1 MTIAEIISSNIR
13 QRRKELNLSQLI
25 LAEKTDLST
34 GMIAGIETCKV
45 MPSLDSLVKIA
56 GALALKPY
64 QLLLDEDDKKPFNA
78 AQFHRDFNSMLE
90 QEIGRM
96 ENALQERIKNYTRG

>member
-90 QEIGRM
+90 QEIDRM
-96 ENALQERIKNYTRG
+96 ENALQERIKNYGND